1 MGRKTQHR
9 SERDGATG
17 RLVQELKSEIKSL
30 KREVARLK
38 KQLAKQEE
46 AELIAQEPEPE
57 TPLPPEP
64 PKPTCP
70 SCGGTNLSS
79 YTTPRGKRVYGC
91 KACKK
96 PISL

>member
-46 AELIAQEPEPE
+46 VELYNQESEP
-57 TPLPPEP
+57 TVSLPPEP
-64 PKPTCP
+64 PKPACP
-70 SCGGTNLSS
+70 LCGGTNLSS

-91 KACKK
+91 KSCKK